1 MALRRL
7 CWHRCYTCALIISF
21 LGLLALLGPG
31 PARAHDPS
39 PDPLS
44 EVGFQQKL
52 DQQAP
57 LDLPFRDETGQ
68 PVQLGDYFSEKPVIL
83 MFAYYGCKTLCPV
96 TLDQLVESLRALK
109 FDIGNQFRV
118 VTVSL
123 DPRDTPALAAA
134 KKTTVLDHY
143 ARPGA
148 AAGWSFLTG
157 DHAAIDQL
165 AEAIGFRYA
174 YDANQD
180 QYAHPAGLVVLTPQG
195 KISRY
200 FFDLE
205 FSPLGLRL
213 GLVEASANQI
223 GSFIDE
229 VFLRCFRY
237 DPVTGRYTPV
247 VMTIL
252 RLVGSA
258 TALIMGAAIF
268 VLFRRER
275 HKDRKIAPTA
285 EQELNSGA
293 KLGGG

>member
-1 MALRRL
+1 MRKETPVMAPRDPY
-7 CWHRCYTCALIISF
+7 WRCGYTRALLISF
-21 LGLLALLGPG
+21 LGLLVLLGAG
-31 PARAHDPS
+31 SAQAHGPS

-44 EVGFQQKL
+44 EVDFQQKL

-57 LDLPFRDETGQ
+57 LDLPFRDETGHA
-68 PVQLGDYFSEKPVIL
+68 VQLGAYFGQKPVIL
-83 MFAYYGCKTLCPV
+83 LFAYFGCKMLCPV

-109 FDIGNQFRV
+109 FDVGNQFRV

-134 KKTTVLDHY
+134 KKATILEHY

-165 AEAIGFRYA
+165 AEATGFRYT

-180 QYAHPAGLVVLTPQG
+180 QYAHPAGLVLLTPQG

-205 FSPLGLRL
+205 FSPLELRL

-237 DPVTGRYTPV
+237 DPETGRYTPV

-258 TALIMGAAIF
+258 TALILGAAIF
-268 VLFRRER
+268 IMFRREPGKKVR
-275 HKDRKIAPTA
+275 ITPSDG
-285 EQELNSGA
+285 QELN
-293 KLGGG
+293 